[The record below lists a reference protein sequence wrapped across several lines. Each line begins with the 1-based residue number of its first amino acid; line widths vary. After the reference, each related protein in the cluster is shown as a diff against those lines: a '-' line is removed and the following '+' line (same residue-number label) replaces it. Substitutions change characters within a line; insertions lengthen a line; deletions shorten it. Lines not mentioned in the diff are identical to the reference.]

1 MQKKVHKNEPIPPN
15 KAVKIMNYHQSD
27 FSTVYLINT
36 LQAPSWL
43 FHTQLPELSLSLNFS
58 LKWQAIKSF
67 VVFLESLILD
77 FVPLEVNML

>member
-1 MQKKVHKNEPIPPN
+1 
-15 KAVKIMNYHQSD
+15 MNYHQSD

-36 LQAPSWL
+36 SQAPSWL
-43 FHTQLPELSLSLNFS
+43 FHTQLPELSLSLIFS
-58 LKWQAIKSF
+58 LKWQANKSF

>member
-1 MQKKVHKNEPIPPN
+1 MHKNETIPPN

-36 LQAPSWL
+36 SQAPSWL
-43 FHTQLPELSLSLNFS
+43 FHTQLPELSLSLIFS
-58 LKWQAIKSF
+58 LKWQANKSF